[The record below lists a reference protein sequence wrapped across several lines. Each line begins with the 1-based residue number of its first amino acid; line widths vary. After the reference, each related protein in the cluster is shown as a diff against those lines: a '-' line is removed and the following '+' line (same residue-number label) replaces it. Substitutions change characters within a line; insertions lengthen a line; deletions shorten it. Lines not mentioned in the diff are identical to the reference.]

1 MFATFPNV
9 TRLKNNGGN
18 STKEKRFTY
27 VIIKFRLRLEGGYHK
42 IISVVKVFMRD
53 RSPNMEIVKIQPKH
67 KFNVQDLSK
76 DRKDPMKY
84 STIHFSSSF
93 IDIKEDMH
101 FIEL

>member
-1 MFATFPNV
+1 MFATFPNE
-9 TRLKNNGGN
+9 TRLKNNGEN

-27 VIIKFRLRLEGGYHK
+27 VIIKIRLRLEGGYHK
-42 IISVVKVFMRD
+42 KISVVKVFMRD

-67 KFNVQDLSK
+67 KFNGQDLSK
-76 DRKDPMKY
+76 DCKDPMKY

-93 IDIKEDMH
+93 IDIKEYMH